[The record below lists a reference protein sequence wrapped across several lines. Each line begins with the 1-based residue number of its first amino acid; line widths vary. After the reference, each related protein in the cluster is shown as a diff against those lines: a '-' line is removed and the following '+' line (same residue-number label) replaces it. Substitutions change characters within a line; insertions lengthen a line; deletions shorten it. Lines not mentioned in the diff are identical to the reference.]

1 MLASRR
7 AFLRAAACVPVAGAG
22 QWLIGVSD
30 VTASHGEQV
39 LLVESSCLLRE
50 SFEGYEA
57 CVAAAGH
64 KCAAGSASC
73 GVDASLVL
81 APAAALTSVSEARWL
96 WRRAEAGAS
105 VLVESG
111 GMFLS
116 PAEFC
121 RHQSVV
127 RSAFG
132 LTVLPPVELWQ
143 QQDRGIPYVDFTWPV
158 PARVRDFSRLVRL
171 DPYTAGRH
179 GNDSAMEIAR
189 VGGAAAGA
197 KIRTGEGILTFL
209 GSPLGPHLLS
219 GDREA
224 WSWFRALVEIALPPV
239 RHGGIAP
246 KGVFGPP
253 RGRTLTDDSV

>member
-1 MLASRR
+1 MGVSRR
-7 AFLRAAACVPVAGAG
+7 AFLRCAACVPFAAAGRMAAGAACAAG
-22 QWLIGVSD
+22 RDEAPI
-30 VTASHGEQV
+30 V
-39 LLVESSCLLRE
+39 LVDSSCVLRE
-50 SFEGYEA
+50 SFEGYET
-57 CVAAAGH
+57 CVATAGY
-64 KCAAGSASC
+64 KCAAGHASR

-96 WRRAEAGAS
+96 WRRAEAGAL

-132 LTVLPPVELWQ
+132 LTAVPPVELWQ

-189 VGGAAAGA
+189 VGGAAAGV

-246 KGVFGPP
+246 KDVFGPP